1 MPKMYTVSSKR
12 KSKVIGLKENVE
24 KIISIESLLKQIT
37 TENVPNLDK
46 AVNVQAQ
53 EG

>member
-1 MPKMYTVSSKR
+1 MPEMYTVSSKR

-37 TENVPNLDK
+37 ENVPNLDK
-46 AVNVQAQ
+46 EVNVQAQ